1 MKYLPNEP
9 KEYAFIGSAIARLGT
24 AISGILIFEGSAWM
38 VCTSVG
44 LTWLGHEISSY
55 FRIQQGL
62 PEDEPGG

>member
-44 LTWLGHEISSY
+44 LTWLGHEVHAY
-55 FRIQQGL
+55 FKLQQGI
-62 PEDEPGG
+62 DVDDK